1 MQRML
6 FVLILGMPGA
16 AWAGLPMQQ
25 DAPAP
30 STAPSHHPRLFE
42 VKFVL
47 RPAPKQGDGLPRIR
61 FDNQAP
67 AIVPVPRDRP
77 IADSAGPASGRT
89 WKSARAGPARPSSS
103 AKRRAAIG

>member
-25 DAPAP
+25 DAPVP
-30 STAPSHHPRLFE
+30 STVPSHHPHLFE

-61 FDNQAP
+61 FDNQAA
-67 AIVPVPRDRP
+67 AIAPVARDRQTYRRFALP
-77 IADSAGPASGRT
+77 GP
-89 WKSARAGPARPSSS
+89 GPNVEICESWACETFVQR
-103 AKRRAAIG
+103 

>member
-16 AWAGLPMQQ
+16 AWAGPPMQQ

-30 STAPSHHPRLFE
+30 PTAPNHHPRLFE

-47 RPAPKQGDGLPRIR
+47 RPAPKQGEGLPRIR
-61 FDNQAP
+61 FDNQA
-67 AIVPVPRDRP
+67 AGIVPVSRYRQVYRRLGLP
-77 IADSAGPASGRT
+77 GP
-89 WKSARAGPARPSSS
+89 GPNVEICESWACETFVQR
-103 AKRRAAIG
+103 

>member
-6 FVLILGMPGA
+6 FVLVLGMPGA

-67 AIVPVPRDRP
+67 AIVPVPRDRQAYRRLGWP
-77 IADSAGPASGRT
+77 GP
-89 WKSARAGPARPSSS
+89 GPNVEICESWACETFVQR
-103 AKRRAAIG
+103 

>member
-25 DAPAP
+25 GAPAP

-47 RPAPKQGDGLPRIR
+47 RPAPKQGAGLPRIR
-61 FDNQAP
+61 SDNQA
-67 AIVPVPRDRP
+67 AVIVPVSRDRQAYRRLGMP
-77 IADSAGPASGRT
+77 GP
-89 WKSARAGPARPSSS
+89 GPNV
-103 AKRRAAIG
+103 AICESWACETFGQR